1 MSKEYNKALIPERR
15 FPDFMTDESWKI
27 MSFGEVFS
35 RITTKN
41 AENNTNV
48 LTISAQ
54 HGLVSQTEYF
64 KKSVAAKDLTGY
76 YLLQKGDFAYNK
88 SYSKGY
94 PMGAIKPLKLYE
106 QGVVSTLYI
115 CFKTKNGFSSD
126 YFEHYFESGSLNSEV
141 SKIAQEG
148 GRAHGLLNVSVKEF
162 FRDVRLMVPTLPEQQ
177 KIADC
182 LSSIDELIEAEEQ
195 KLDELKA
202 HKKGLMQHLFP
213 SDGKAVPKLRFPEF
227 HNQGEW
233 KTKPLDQIAE
243 NLNSQRVPI
252 TKKDRIKGSIPYY
265 GASGVIDYV
274 KDYIFDDELLCIS
287 EDGANLVAR
296 TYPIAFSIKGKA
308 WVNNHA
314 HVLRFENACTQVIVE
329 SYLNSISLE
338 DYLTGMAQPKLN
350 RAKLNVIPIP
360 LPDLNEQQKVA
371 DLLLSIDELI
381 RPQIQK
387 VNYLKF
393 HRKGLIQN
401 LFPSL
406 EEVEK

>member
-27 MSFGEVFS
+27 MSFGEAFS

>member
-1 MSKEYNKALIPERR
+1 
-15 FPDFMTDESWKI
+15 
-27 MSFGEVFS
+27 
-35 RITTKN
+35 
-41 AENNTNV
+41 
-48 LTISAQ
+48 
-54 HGLVSQTEYF
+54 
-64 KKSVAAKDLTGY
+64 
-76 YLLQKGDFAYNK
+76 
-88 SYSKGY
+88 
-94 PMGAIKPLKLYE
+94 
-106 QGVVSTLYI
+106 
-115 CFKTKNGFSSD
+115 
-126 YFEHYFESGSLNSEV
+126 
-141 SKIAQEG
+141 
-148 GRAHGLLNVSVKEF
+148 
-162 FRDVRLMVPTLPEQQ
+162 MVPTLPEQQ